1 MGWLPCGNV
10 DVGWVALSHKLTG
23 VGLFPQNVLKKF
35 KLAEW
40 FVAFCFVAVPS
51 SQGLKAKA

>member
-1 MGWLPCGNV
+1 M
-10 DVGWVALSHKLTG
+10 GWVALSHKLTG